1 MKVECPVCR
10 NMGYLQVRGRN
21 VMIQHYV
28 GFRDNKRVYEYHK
41 VPYEEYQRLQVNASK
56 SLQVNSLDSSPICEK
71 VVGPLGFEPRIANAP
86 GWDTKPV

>member
-1 MKVECPVCR
+1 MKVVCPVCR

-28 GFRDNKRVYEYHK
+28 GFKDNKRVYEYHK

-56 SLQVNSLDSSPICEK
+56 GLQVNSLDSSSVCEI
-71 VVGPLGFEPRIANAP
+71 VAGGVGFAPATKWRYHPRSP
-86 GWDTKPV
+86 FF